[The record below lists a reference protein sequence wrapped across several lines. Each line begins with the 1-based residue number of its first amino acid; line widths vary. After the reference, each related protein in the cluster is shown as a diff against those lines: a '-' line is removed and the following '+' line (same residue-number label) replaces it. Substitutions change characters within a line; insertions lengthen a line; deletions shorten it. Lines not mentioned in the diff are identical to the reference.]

1 MEDITMAFNKSEL
14 ILDRVRSIT
23 AHDYTDNTLLFRLAA
38 LEDPTLSTSAESE
51 ELTDSAGTPIATL
64 YRAKKATFS
73 ASNALISLDLLAA
86 QYGATRKNATDT
98 SKLTDYTY
106 EILTIKKE
114 GTDEAPTYSVDKLKH
129 APTTN
134 SIKYIYSI
142 KGNQIG
148 QSYAFGAAASATEFT
163 VSTDGQITLPTGL
176 TEGKIFVEYQYE
188 SENATSIVNKVNEFP
203 KSCDL
208 IIYAYFKDIC
218 DESKLY
224 SGKIIC
230 HRAKLNPEQVELAL
244 NSTGKH
250 PFEFQMV
257 KDYCSEDDDELF
269 TIVISE

>member
-1 MEDITMAFNKSEL
+1 MEENIMAFNKSEL

-23 AHDYTDNTLLFRLAA
+23 AHNYTDNTLLFRLAA

-86 QYGATRKNATDT
+86 QYGAKRDIASASDKI
-98 SKLTDYTY
+98 TDYAY
-106 EILTIKKE
+106 EILTIKATGE
-114 GTDEAPTYSVDKLKH
+114 GESVTYSVEKLKH
-129 APTTN
+129 APVAG
-134 SIKYIYSI
+134 SIKYIYEI

-148 QSYAFGAAASATEFT
+148 KSYTPGAIADTEKF
-163 VSTDGQITLPTGL
+163 VVDTDGQITLPTGL

-188 SENATSIVNKVNEFP
+188 SDNATRIINKVNEFP
-203 KSCDL
+203 SSCDL

-218 DESKLY
+218 DESKVY

-257 KDYCSEDDDELF
+257 KDYCSEDDDDLF
-269 TIVISE
+269 TIIISE

>member
-1 MEDITMAFNKSEL
+1 MAFNKSEL

-23 AHDYTDNTLLFRLAA
+23 AHDYVTNALLFRLAA

-64 YRAKKATFS
+64 YRAKRATFS

-86 QYGATRKNATDT
+86 QYGATRENATSD
-98 SKLTDYTY
+98 SKVVDYAY
-106 EILTIKKE
+106 EILTIKQE
-114 GTDEAPTYSVDKLKH
+114 GEGESATYTVDKLKH
-129 APTTN
+129 TPIAN
-134 SIKYIYSI
+134 SIKYIYGI
-142 KGNQIG
+142 QGNQIG
-148 QSYAFGAAASATEFT
+148 KPYTAAAVASANAF
-163 VSTDGQITLPTGL
+163 VIDNAGQITLPDGL
-176 TEGKIFVEYQYE
+176 TEGKIYVEYQYE
-188 SENATSIVNKVNEFP
+188 NEDATRIINKVNEFP

>member
-1 MEDITMAFNKSEL
+1 MAFNKSEL

-23 AHDYTDNTLLFRLAA
+23 AHNYTDNTLLFRLAA

-86 QYGATRKNATDT
+86 QYGAKRDITGEGDVTKI
-98 SKLTDYTY
+98 TDYTY
-106 EILTIKKE
+106 EILTVKQTGE
-114 GTDEAPTYSVDKLKH
+114 GESATYTVDKLSKT
-129 APTTN
+129 PVKN
-134 SIKYIYSI
+134 SITYIYGI

-148 QSYAFGAAASATEFT
+148 KSYVAGAAVDEDTFV
-163 VSTDGQITLPTGL
+163 VSDEGQITLPTGL

-188 SENATSIVNKVNEFP
+188 SENATRIVNKVNEFP
-203 KSCDL
+203 TSCDL

-218 DESKLY
+218 DESKVY

-244 NSTGKH
+244 NATGKH

-257 KDYCSEDDDELF
+257 KDYCSEDDDDLF
-269 TIVISE
+269 TIIISE